1 MDRRTLVGVAAAAM
15 TSSAS
20 AATPK
25 AATSKTASSTHQGFE
40 GDFEPRG
47 TTGRLERL
55 PTLELESQQDFLTSF
70 RKWTDRTF
78 NSVCA
83 TRTNEL
89 FKAKGLDPNG
99 DPDIQTVIDIIKD
112 DPLVQASVRAWISCQ
127 QMTWQY
133 LRDAYHAKADI
144 YLAEMEKTDL
154 AGPGTLELNPNMN
167 IPDYTKHEIH
177 LQPGGYVGDE
187 FAGHVYHY
195 GTNNF
200 YKSSNDQDELHI
212 KFAASVPPPRDGKL
226 MRILE
231 LGCATG
237 QMTVALKQRFPIA
250 EVWGID
256 VGGPL
261 VRYAHMRGVDLGVD
275 VTFAQRLAEDT
286 KFPDSH
292 FDMITC
298 YILFHEV
305 TAKAAVEIVRE
316 AHRILRP
323 GGVFFPID
331 FYTGSN
337 KVSNNA
343 HAKFRHY
350 WDHRWNNEV
359 WWNEYENLDLVG
371 AMRAAGFSVDE
382 KGPPA
387 WIGTTNLLGTKSA

>member
-1 MDRRTLVGVAAAAM
+1 M
-15 TSSAS
+15 
-20 AATPK
+20 
-25 AATSKTASSTHQGFE
+25 
-40 GDFEPRG
+40 
-47 TTGRLERL
+47 
-55 PTLELESQQDFLTSF
+55 
-70 RKWTDRTF
+70 
-78 NSVCA
+78 
-83 TRTNEL
+83 
-89 FKAKGLDPNG
+89 
-99 DPDIQTVIDIIKD
+99 
-112 DPLVQASVRAWISCQ
+112 
-127 QMTWQY
+127 
-133 LRDAYHAKADI
+133 
-144 YLAEMEKTDL
+144 
-154 AGPGTLELNPNMN
+154 
-167 IPDYTKHEIH
+167 
-177 LQPGGYVGDE
+177 GDE

-212 KFAASVPPPRDGKL
+212 KFAASVPPPRDGKV

-275 VTFAQRLAEDT
+275 VNFAQRLAEDT